1 MMDVRYMSKDDFDE
15 IEASAKEKIKAR
27 NNAAKCIQDALARYV
42 KTKTRARSKKAAME
56 KDIALTSPRY
66 AKLAEYERFEDIREA
81 YGYGCITE
89 SQADKLE
96 DLWEEREQLKSKT
109 FDGHYKDLV
118 TECLEAAESAV
129 LMMFEDE
136 VEDYENTKREWDKK
150 LREIEEEKRQRQE
163 EYKRW
168 KNGWTDAKI

>member
-1 MMDVRYMSKDDFDE
+1 MIDVKYMSGDDFSK
-15 IEASAKEKIKAR
+15 IEESAKEKIKAR

-56 KDIALTSPRY
+56 KDLAMNSPRY

-96 DLWEEREQLKSKT
+96 ALWEEREQLKSKT
-109 FDGHYKDLV
+109 FVGHYKDLV

-129 LMMFEDE
+129 MSMFEDE
-136 VEDYENTKREWDKK
+136 IETYEMTKIAWDKQ
-150 LREIEEEKRQRQE
+150 LEELKEESRKRQE
-163 EYKRW
+163 EYKKW
-168 KNGWTDAKI
+168 KNGWTDASV